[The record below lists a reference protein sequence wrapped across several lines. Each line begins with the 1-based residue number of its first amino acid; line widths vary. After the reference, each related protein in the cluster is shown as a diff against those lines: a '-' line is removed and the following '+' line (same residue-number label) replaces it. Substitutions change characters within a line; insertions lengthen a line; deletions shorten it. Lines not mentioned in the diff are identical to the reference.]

1 MNKIFISLSLLLISS
16 CSQYVESNSNPLP
29 RKYLVYD
36 AYSYIGLEENTHRQT
51 LKSVIGVDPVYTEW
65 CAAFVNT
72 ILKQN
77 EYPTSATVSD
87 YPLTAR
93 SFLSLG
99 VPTKDP
105 QMGDIV
111 VFRRGEPWQGHVAF
125 YVGTT
130 TIDGIK
136 YFNVLGGN
144 QDDKV
149 SIKSYPVS
157 RVLSIRRI

>member
-1 MNKIFISLSLLLISS
+1 MNKTFALITIFFITS
-16 CSQYVESNSNPLP
+16 CSQHVESNDRPLP

-36 AYSYIGLEENTHRQT
+36 AYSYIGLDENTHRNV

-77 EYPTSATVSD
+77 EYPTSATVSQ

-99 VPTKDP
+99 VPTEDP
-105 QMGDIV
+105 EIGDIV
-111 VFRRGEPWQGHVAF
+111 VFKRGEPWQGHVAF
-125 YVGTT
+125 YVGTVM
-130 TIDGIK
+130 IDGVEH
-136 YFNVLGGN
+136 YNVLGGN
-144 QDDKV
+144 QNDKV
-149 SIKSYPVS
+149 SIKPYSTNK
-157 RVLSIRRI
+157 VLSIRRI